1 MAASKY
7 IPSFLLAILLFVGSI
22 NASAV
27 LHKRAGRTSPPSG
40 CLTVRGSG
48 TLSGEYSTVGAA
60 LTALGSSTAV
70 ACIFIYSGTY
80 NEQLTISYG
89 GNLTVYGYTTNT
101 GTYKS
106 NTVTIT
112 HGINSTTIGLDASST
127 ANIRSA
133 NFKAYNVNFANT
145 YGAGVQAV
153 AVTANGDQQGYY
165 GCSFTGYQDTLYA
178 KAGKQYYSNCY
189 IEGKSLTIKGA
200 VDYIFGNA
208 AAWFGECTIAS
219 NGGGAITAN
228 SRTLA
233 TDTAWYIIDSSTI
246 TQADGFS
253 LKGKVYL
260 GRPWRALARV
270 IFQNSVLTDVVNA
283 AGWTTLAADATPI
296 FMEYANTGAGSSTS
310 ARVYET
316 AATGTVSKTTLWGSN
331 WASWIDSSY

>member
-1 MAASKY
+1 MATFRY

-22 NASAV
+22 DASAV

-48 TLSGEYSTVGAA
+48 TLSGEYSTFGAA
-60 LTALGSSTAV
+60 LTALGSSTAA

-80 NEQLTISYG
+80 NEQVTISYAG
-89 GNLTVYGYTTNT
+89 KLTVYGYTTNT

-189 IEGKSLTIKGA
+189 IEGA

-219 NGGGAITAN
+219 NGGGVITAS

-233 TDTAWYIIDSSTI
+233 TDSAWYIIDSSTI

-253 LKGKVYL
+253 LTGKVYL

-316 AATGTVSKTTLWGSN
+316 AATGTVSMTTLWGSN
-331 WASWIDSSY
+331 WASWVDSSY

>member
-1 MAASKY
+1 MANFKY
-7 IPSFLLAILLFVGSI
+7 LSNFLVAISFFVLAIDATAL
-22 NASAV
+22 
-27 LHKRAGRTSPPSG
+27 LHKRAGRTSPPAG

-60 LTALGSSTAV
+60 LNALGSSKSA

-80 NEQLTISYG
+80 NEQVTINYA
-89 GNLTVYGYTTNT
+89 GNLTVYGYTTDT

-106 NTVTIT
+106 NTVKIT

-127 ANIRSA
+127 VNIVSS
-133 NFKAYNVNFANT
+133 NFKAYNVDFANT

-165 GCSFTGYQDTLYA
+165 ACSFTGYQDTLYA
-178 KAGKQYYSNCY
+178 KSGKQYYSNCY
-189 IEGKSLTIKGA
+189 IEGA
-200 VDYIFGNA
+200 VDYIFGDA

-228 SRTLA
+228 SRTLS
-233 TDTAWYIIDSSTI
+233 TDSGWYVIDSCTI
-246 TQADGFS
+246 TQADGYS
-253 LKGKVYL
+253 LTGKVYL
-260 GRPWRALARV
+260 GRPWRVLARV
-270 IFQNSVLTDVVNA
+270 IFQNSVLTAVVNV

-331 WASWIDSSY
+331 WASWIDTSY

>member
-1 MAASKY
+1 MATFKY

-22 NASAV
+22 DASAV

-48 TLSGEYSTVGAA
+48 TLSGEYSTVAAA

-80 NEQLTISYG
+80 NEQLTVSYG

-127 ANIRSA
+127 VNIKSA

-178 KAGKQYYSNCY
+178 KSGKQYYSNCY
-189 IEGKSLTIKGA
+189 IEGA

-233 TDTAWYIIDSSTI
+233 TDSSWYIIDSSTI

-253 LKGKVYL
+253 LTGKVYL

>member
-1 MAASKY
+1 MATFKY

-22 NASAV
+22 DASAV

-101 GTYKS
+101 ETYKS

-127 ANIRSA
+127 ANIKSA

-189 IEGKSLTIKGA
+189 IEGA

-233 TDTAWYIIDSSTI
+233 TDSAWYVIDSSTI

-253 LKGKVYL
+253 LTGKVYL

-296 FMEYANTGAGSSTS
+296 FMEYSNTGAGSSTS

>member
-1 MAASKY
+1 MATFKY

-22 NASAV
+22 DASAV

-60 LTALGSSTAV
+60 LTALGSSTTT

-127 ANIRSA
+127 VNIRSA

-189 IEGKSLTIKGA
+189 IEGA

-219 NGGGAITAN
+219 NGGGAITAS

-233 TDTAWYIIDSSTI
+233 TDSSWYIIDSSTI

-253 LKGKVYL
+253 LTGKVYL

-283 AGWTTLAADATPI
+283 AGWTTLAADATPM

>member
-1 MAASKY
+1 MATFKY
-7 IPSFLLAILLFVGSI
+7 IPSFLLAILLFVGFI
-22 NASAV
+22 DATP
-27 LHKRAGRTSPPSG
+27 LLQKRAGRTSPPSG

-80 NEQLTISYG
+80 NEQVTISYA

-112 HGINSTTIGLDASST
+112 HGINSTSIGLDASST
-127 ANIRSA
+127 AKITSA

-153 AVTANGDQQGYY
+153 AVTASGDQQGYY

-178 KAGKQYYSNCY
+178 KSGKQYYSNCY
-189 IEGKSLTIKGA
+189 IEGA

-233 TDTAWYIIDSSTI
+233 TDSAWYIIDSSTI
-246 TQADGFS
+246 TQAAGYS
-253 LKGKVYL
+253 LTGKVYL

-310 ARVYET
+310 ARIYET
-316 AATGTVSKTTLWGSN
+316 AATGTVSKTTLWGNN

>member
-1 MAASKY
+1 MATFKY
-7 IPSFLLAILLFVGSI
+7 IPSLLLAILLFVGSI
-22 NASAV
+22 DASAV

-80 NEQLTISYG
+80 NEQLTITYA

-106 NTVTIT
+106 NTVTIA
-112 HGINSTTIGLDASST
+112 HGTNSTTIGLDASST
-127 ANIRSA
+127 ANIKSA

-189 IEGKSLTIKGA
+189 IEGA

-219 NGGGAITAN
+219 NGGGAITAS
-228 SRTLA
+228 SRILD
-233 TDTAWYIIDSSTI
+233 TDSSWYIIDSSTI
-246 TQADGFS
+246 TQADGYS
-253 LKGKVYL
+253 LTGKVYL
-260 GRPWRALARV
+260 GRPWLVFARV

-283 AGWTTLAADATPI
+283 KGWTTLAADATPI
-296 FMEYANTGAGSSTS
+296 FMEYGNTGAGSSTS

>member
-1 MAASKY
+1 MAAFKY
-7 IPSFLLAILLFVGSI
+7 IPSFLLAIFLFVGSI
-22 NASAV
+22 DASAV

-60 LTALGSSTAV
+60 LTALGSSTTT

-127 ANIRSA
+127 VNIRSA
-133 NFKAYNVNFANT
+133 NFKAYNINFANT

-189 IEGKSLTIKGA
+189 IEGA

-219 NGGGAITAN
+219 NGGGAITAS

-233 TDTAWYIIDSSTI
+233 TDSSWYIIDSSTI

-253 LKGKVYL
+253 LTGKVYL

>member
-1 MAASKY
+1 MATFKH

-22 NASAV
+22 NATP
-27 LHKRAGRTSPPSG
+27 LLQKRAGRTSPPAG

-60 LTALGSSTAV
+60 LTALGSSTVV

-80 NEQLTISYG
+80 NEQVTISYA
-89 GNLTVYGYTTNT
+89 GNLTVYGYTTN
-101 GTYKS
+101 
-106 NTVTIT
+106 
-112 HGINSTTIGLDASST
+112 IGLDASST
-127 ANIRSA
+127 AKITSA

-189 IEGKSLTIKGA
+189 IEGA

-228 SRTLA
+228 SMTLA
-233 TDTAWYIIDSSTI
+233 TDSAWYIIDSSTI
-246 TQADGFS
+246 TQATGYS
-253 LKGKVYL
+253 LTGKVYL

-310 ARVYET
+310 ARIYET